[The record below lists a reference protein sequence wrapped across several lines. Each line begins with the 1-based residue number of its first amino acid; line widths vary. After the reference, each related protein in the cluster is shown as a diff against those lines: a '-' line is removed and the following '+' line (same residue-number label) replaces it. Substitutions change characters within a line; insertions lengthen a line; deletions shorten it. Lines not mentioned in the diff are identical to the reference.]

1 MDNFLLGLT
10 SFHSSKDALGFL
22 LLTLAVWRFVVLI
35 GGAPA
40 TAFAIGMHGLIWLT
54 VNIVGAICAL
64 QLIVITGLATFQ
76 MTQRFFVGETNM
88 SLSPGHVF
96 AYILAG
102 IIVFYSTLASAI
114 AGEPDPRFAVPTQ
127 PLVIFFVLPGAL
139 SLAAAV
145 VAHRA
150 SGSFLWHSLE

>member
-1 MDNFLLGLT
+1 MLVRKKPKRPIDTFGAVLSGLRNRWQLNGASLVDNFLLGLT

-114 AGEPDPRFAVPTQ
+114 AGEPV
-127 PLVIFFVLPGAL
+127 
-139 SLAAAV
+139 
-145 VAHRA
+145 
-150 SGSFLWHSLE
+150 